1 MNLDTRL
8 TGMNLDTRLTAMN
21 LFTIPPHVPF
31 LDALAAEWLEHAAT
45 PFAVADGL
53 ILLPTRRAAR
63 SLAEAFLRV
72 SGGRALL
79 LPRIMALGALDEAPL
94 ALAGALDLPPAV
106 EPAQRL
112 AALTRLI
119 LGMQGENGA
128 PRTADR
134 AWPLAAELAAL
145 MDEAERAGVDLAAR
159 LPEAADER
167 FAAHWAATL
176 KFLSIVT
183 EHWPA
188 WLAGQ
193 GLMNPAARQVA
204 LLDAQA
210 EAWRGAPPSHRVT
223 LAGSTGGIPAV
234 ARLARVIAGLPT
246 GAVVL
251 PGLDIDLPD
260 ETWEALSDSHPQAG
274 LRRLLTG
281 LGATRGDVRPWP
293 VGQSSAP
300 QLQATPPGAPRV
312 PEARAATLARALLPG
327 KALVDWTRGA
337 PGTGEIS
344 IDGLQR
350 LSPAD
355 QQEEAAA
362 VALVLRQALETP
374 GARAALVTPDRDLA
388 GRVATEL
395 ARYGVIADDS
405 AGEQLAATP
414 PAVFLRLL
422 AVALAEQLAPVP
434 LLAVL
439 KHPFAGAGLS
449 LAACRAGAR
458 ALEVSALRGPRP
470 RPGLTGLRQGVDRA
484 HAEVTRTEGARGNP
498 ASAAAATALLDRIE
512 TCLEP
517 ALRIA
522 TAVAAPPADMLA
534 GLIAAAERLAAT
546 DDLAGPARLWA
557 GEEGDALATA
567 LAAVQAALPMLDA
580 QPRGVLPGLLDAVLE
595 GAVVRTRRALRGGA
609 GAEHPRVFIWGLREA
624 RLQSAEVIVLGGL
637 TEGIWPPSV
646 EPGPWL
652 SRPMRAEIGLPSP
665 EEAVGQAAHDFTQAA
680 CAASIVVLSCPRR
693 RDGAPAVPARW
704 LTRLDMFLQGQR
716 VRGRDDE
723 HVETGRIRGGGLA
736 LPEHPAADWARRLDQ
751 PAHGAHPVRPREPRP
766 PAVLRPR
773 RLSVTEIETWLRDP
787 YAIHARHILR
797 LRKLDPL
804 DQETDAAEYGEL
816 VHAGLHRFLREHGAA
831 WPPNAAARLREA
843 LGIALA
849 QTAPREALRAWW
861 TPRLDR
867 IADWVAETEAA
878 RRAIVPPTVIMSEAR
893 GAWTVTRP
901 GGPFE
906 LIGRADR
913 IERRPGPSVASPG
926 VATPSPAIPSLSIL
940 DYKTGSPPS
949 QTDVEA
955 GLAPQLLLEAAM
967 AEAGAF
973 GPELSAPAAE
983 LIYWHLSGGFD
994 PGASMSL
1001 FKGSAAA
1008 IAVAVTA
1015 AAEALA
1021 RLIDTFDDP
1030 TRPYLSH
1037 PHPGRAPRFA
1047 DYAQLARVAEW
1058 SGAGEGE

>member
-1 MNLDTRL
+1 
-8 TGMNLDTRLTAMN
+8 MN

-31 LDALAAEWLEHAAT
+31 LDAVAAEWLDQAGT
-45 PFAVADGL
+45 PMAVADGL

-72 SGGRALL
+72 SAGRALL

-167 FAAHWAATL
+167 FAEHWAATL
-176 KFLSIVT
+176 NFLAIVT

-210 EAWRGAPPSHRVT
+210 EAWRSAPPSHRVT

-234 ARLARVIAGLPT
+234 ARLARVIGGLPT

-251 PGLDIDLPD
+251 PGLDSAMLDATWDALP
-260 ETWEALSDSHPQAG
+260 DSHPQAG

-293 VGQSSAP
+293 AGQAREPHLQEAP
-300 QLQATPPGAPRV
+300 PAGPRV
-312 PEARAATLARALLPG
+312 PTARAATLARALLPG
-327 KALVDWTRGA
+327 RALVDWTRDAPRTGPEKG
-337 PGTGEIS
+337 PGTANVS
-344 IDGLQR
+344 IDGLHR

-362 VALVLRQALETP
+362 IALVLRQALETP
-374 GARAALVTPDRDLA
+374 RARAALVTPDRDLA

-405 AGEQLAATP
+405 AGEPLAATP

-439 KHPFAGAGLS
+439 KHPLAGAGLE

-458 ALEVSALRGPRP
+458 ALEVSTLRGPRP
-470 RPGLTGLRQGVDRA
+470 RPGLTGLRQGVDQARA
-484 HAEVTRTEGARGNP
+484 ETTRTDGVRSGGARGDP

-512 TCLEP
+512 SCLEP

-522 TAVAAPPADMLA
+522 AAVAAPPADMLA

-546 DDLAGPARLWA
+546 DDLTGPSRLWA

-567 LAAVQAALPMLDA
+567 LAAVQAALPMLDL

-609 GAEHPRVFIWGLREA
+609 GAEHPRVFIWGLLEA

-637 TEGIWPPSV
+637 TEGVWPPSV

-652 SRPMRAEIGLPSP
+652 SRPMRKEIGLPSP
-665 EEAVGQAAHDFTQAA
+665 EEAVGQAAHDFAQAA
-680 CAASIVVLSCPRR
+680 CAAPMVVLSCPRR

-704 LTRLDMFLQGQR
+704 LTRLDMFLQGQW
-716 VRGRDDE
+716 VKGRSAKDGQVKKGQ
-723 HVETGRIRGGGLA
+723 VESGGLT

-751 PAHGAHPVRPREPRP
+751 PADGAHPVRPPEPRP

-804 DQETDAAEYGEL
+804 DQETDAADYGEL
-816 VHAGLHRFLREHGAA
+816 VHAGLHRFLREHGTA

-861 TPRLDR
+861 TPRLNR

-878 RRAIVPPTVIMSEAR
+878 RRAIVPPTAIVSEAR
-893 GAWTVTRP
+893 GAWTLTRP

-906 LIGRADR
+906 LVGRADR
-913 IERRPGPSVASPG
+913 IERRPGPSLATTS
-926 VATPSPAIPSLSIL
+926 VATPGAAIQTLAIL

-955 GLAPQLLLEAAM
+955 GLAPQLPLEAAM

-973 GPELSAPAAE
+973 GPELTAPVAE
-983 LIYWHLSGGFD
+983 LIYWQLSGGFD
-994 PGASMSL
+994 PGASASL
-1001 FKGSAAA
+1001 FKGNAAA
-1008 IAVAVTA
+1008 IAAAVTEA
-1015 AAEALA
+1015 AAALA

-1058 SGAGEGE
+1058 SAAGEGE